1 MLLDE
6 LTRTDRLEFFVLYS
20 SATTVF
26 GNPGQGAYVA
36 ANLALEALAA
46 VRASKGLP
54 ATCVAWGP
62 IADVGY
68 LARNQQIKDALC
80 SRMGGRALDS
90 DEALETLG
98 SLISHGVVTTAWL
111 DLEWGK
117 MAKFLPSAKAPRFDC
132 FRHESDEQS
141 AQSGETRSIR
151 EQFAG
156 LNQEETVGLLQEHLA
171 HLIAGILRMDPM
183 KLDRRNS
190 LFDVGMD
197 SLMAVELAAT
207 LEESLEIKL
216 PMMVLSEGPTVQ
228 KLAERISGMILNESQ
243 EEHPKE
249 SESDVLQESMR
260 LLAAQHGA
268 EELSEEDLTEIASS
282 VSRASA

>member
-1 MLLDE
+1 
-6 LTRTDRLEFFVLYS
+6 
-20 SATTVF
+20 
-26 GNPGQGAYVA
+26 
-36 ANLALEALAA
+36 
-46 VRASKGLP
+46 
-54 ATCVAWGP
+54 
-62 IADVGY
+62 
-68 LARNQQIKDALC
+68 
-80 SRMGGRALDS
+80 
-90 DEALETLG
+90 
-98 SLISHGVVTTAWL
+98 
-111 DLEWGK
+111 
-117 MAKFLPSAKAPRFDC
+117 MAKFLPSAKSPRFDC

-141 AQSGETRSIR
+141 AQSGEIRSIR

-171 HLIAGILRMDPM
+171 QSIAGILRMDSM
-183 KLDRRNS
+183 KLDRRKS

-197 SLMAVELAAT
+197 SLMAVELAAS

-243 EEHPKE
+243 EHPKE

-282 VSRASA
+282 LSRATA